1 MADKEYPL
9 GTLKDWYEVLES
21 AFKDYK
27 TRFQAIPLAVG
38 YPRAVLSRI
47 YVIMNQDKSE
57 IIDDEGR
64 NPSLWEFVHPGSI
77 RVQGF
82 LLEVWAGEDLPEDRF
97 VLIGNP
103 DPDPGEEEPV
113 YTLEESLQSQR
124 RIG

>member
-9 GTLKDWYEVLES
+9 QTLIDWYELLES
-21 AFKDYK
+21 AFQDYK
-27 TRFQAIPLAVG
+27 TRFQVIPLAVG
-38 YPRAVLSRI
+38 YPQALLSRI
-47 YVIMNQDKSE
+47 YVLMNHDKSE
-57 IIDDEGR
+57 ITDDEGR
-64 NPSLWEFVHPGSI
+64 NPPLWEFVQPGLI

-103 DPDPGEEEPV
+103 DPDPGEEEAV
-113 YTLEESLQSQR
+113 YTLEETNQTQR